1 MKSLKRNV
9 LILSIGL
16 IALVFVFSSAEKI
29 GLCAPIY
36 LITHSMR
43 TCRYFFDSLARFLFL
58 VSPLILLFSLITY
71 RMKEEVFQSWFK
83 FAVWYVPAMAIG
95 YLLYPGRGPSHSFG
109 VGGTYA
115 DTFNLML
122 YTFVIS
128 IFVIVSIVRILKARK
143 RARG

>member
-1 MKSLKRNV
+1 MKLSIKKAVLFFGIVLLAVLLLAMEELGFCRQFLDMGCFIPASDTVENV
-9 LILSIGL
+9 LFIL
-16 IALVFVFSSAEKI
+16 
-29 GLCAPIY
+29 
-36 LITHSMR
+36 LIT
-43 TCRYFFDSLARFLFL
+43 
-58 VSPLILLFSLITY
+58 LLPFSLITY

>member
-1 MKSLKRNV
+1 
-9 LILSIGL
+9 
-16 IALVFVFSSAEKI
+16 
-29 GLCAPIY
+29 
-36 LITHSMR
+36 MR

-95 YLLYPGRGPSHSFG
+95 YLLYPGGGNNSLG
-109 VGGTYA
+109 VVSGAYG
-115 DTFNLML
+115 DMFDML
-122 YTFVIS
+122 IYIIAVS